1 MFYIKLSDNT
11 YGLTQRS
18 VRETFPNTS
27 FPRGTEDFEGYARM
41 FFMPAPNH
49 DRATHQAVE
58 KTPILVGERYEQQ
71 WEIEELSSGEKA
83 AKTEEEAVRV
93 RQTRDEKLAACDWHG
108 LSDNV
113 MSEAMT
119 EYRQALRD
127 VPEQAGFPHEVTW
140 PDSP

>member
-11 YGLTQRS
+11 YGLTARK
-18 VRETFPNTS
+18 VREAFPNTS
-27 FPRGTEDFEGYARM
+27 FPPNTEDFEGYAKM
-41 FFMPAPNH
+41 FFMPVPSHN
-49 DRATHQAVE
+49 RATHRAVE

-71 WEIEELSSGEKA
+71 WEIEELSSDEKA

-93 RQTRDEKLAACDWHG
+93 RQTRDEKVAACDWHG

-119 EYRQALRD
+119 TYRQLLRD
-127 VPEQAGFPHEVTW
+127 IPGQAGFPHTITW
-140 PDSP
+140 PECP